1 MKMMDANEII
11 SVYSKSEKKTPVK
24 VYIKRDLKEVTF
36 PETVQAFVNK
46 NQVYYSENGLKLRQ
60 FLMRIISTSLTTL

>member
-11 SVYSKSEKKTPVK
+11 SFIQKSEKKTPVK
-24 VYIKRDLKEVTF
+24 VYIKGFKRSNI

>member
-11 SVYSKSEKKTPVK
+11 SFIQKSEKKTPVK
-24 VYIKRDLKEVTF
+24 VYIKGDLKEVTF

-46 NQVYYSENGLKLRQ
+46 SLVYYLENGLKLRQ
-60 FLMRIISTSLTTL
+60 F

>member
-11 SVYSKSEKKTPVK
+11 SFIQKVK
-24 VYIKRDLKEVTF
+24 NSCKGIHKGFKRSNI

-46 NQVYYSENGLKLRQ
+46 SLVYYLENGLKLRQ
-60 FLMRIISTSLTTL
+60 F